1 MKALWSYILLSLCSP
16 WLAGFICEKNCCFC
30 WLRIRVVPALTFIS
44 NKGNFY
50 VHRSVSFMAKTT
62 RETQVFKFPRGKI
75 LYVKCYSRLLCKSW
89 FLCKIKCSQWHNTIL
104 PSQFHLF
111 PCTEACVWFL
121 TALTFSQ
128 IQPQRLLSITAVV
141 IFHLLEILKGRIGHV
156 QRLPAE
162 KHHFTGI

>member
-1 MKALWSYILLSLCSP
+1 MKASESLQGCGHLDLVIILTGHNRNSD
-16 WLAGFICEKNCCFC
+16 IE
-30 WLRIRVVPALTFIS
+30 V
-44 NKGNFY
+44 
-50 VHRSVSFMAKTT
+50 
-62 RETQVFKFPRGKI
+62 TQVLSGGRGSWKRYIDLFLLWQRQHGRHRCSSSHRGKI

-104 PSQFHLF
+104 SSQFHLF